1 MTASLFSYNGGVDR
15 EDCPPVANRKETAM
29 TKEQK
34 MMAWHYARVRK
45 DAVDTLAEILGES
58 VEDTKAGVCNAL
70 ADVFRCKGSKDAARA
85 VLAASAWCWG
95 KHEETAMEA
104 EVLDSEAEP
113 AAEKAKTVAAAVK

>member
-1 MTASLFSYNGGVDR
+1 
-15 EDCPPVANRKETAM
+15 M

-34 MMAWHYARVRK
+34 MMAWHYAKVRK
-45 DAVDTLAEILGES
+45 EAVDVLAEILDDT

-70 ADVFRCKGSKDAARA
+70 ASILHHKGAKDRARA

-104 EVLDSEAEP
+104 EVLNHEGSAEP
-113 AAEKAKTVAAAVK
+113 TGKQNSVAAVK

>member
-1 MTASLFSYNGGVDR
+1 
-15 EDCPPVANRKETAM
+15 M

>member
-1 MTASLFSYNGGVDR
+1 
-15 EDCPPVANRKETAM
+15 M

-34 MMAWHYARVRK
+34 MMAWHYAKVRK
-45 DAVDTLAEILGES
+45 EAVDVLAEITGGT

-104 EVLDSEAEP
+104 EVLDSEGVEP
-113 AAEKAKTVAAAVK
+113 AAEKSKPVAAAVK

>member
-1 MTASLFSYNGGVDR
+1 
-15 EDCPPVANRKETAM
+15 M

-34 MMAWHYARVRK
+34 MMAWHYAKVRK
-45 DAVDTLAEILGES
+45 DAVDVLAEILDES

-70 ADVFRCKGSKDAARA
+70 ADVFQHGCAKEKARA

-95 KHEETAMEA
+95 RHEENALEA

-113 AAEKAKTVAAAVK
+113 EKAAKPAVAAAVK